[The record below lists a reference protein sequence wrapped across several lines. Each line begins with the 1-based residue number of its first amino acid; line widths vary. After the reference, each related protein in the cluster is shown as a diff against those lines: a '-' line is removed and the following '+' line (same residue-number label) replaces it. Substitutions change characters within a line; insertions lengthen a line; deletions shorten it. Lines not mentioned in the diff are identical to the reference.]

1 MLQSKPR
8 AFSSSGIAV
17 RQGGAVEA
25 DLRDDRGVQMIRT
38 IAGIVGGLIVWIIVA
53 TIVNLLF
60 RVSWPGYAAA
70 EISMTFTL
78 AMMAG
83 RLLLGAL
90 SSLCA
95 GLGVARITKGN
106 GTVAKILGIIVTAI
120 FVPVHYG
127 LWDKFPVWY
136 HAIFLASIF
145 PFTLLGAKLLR
156 RRNRI
161 TQTLRA

>member
-1 MLQSKPR
+1 
-8 AFSSSGIAV
+8 
-17 RQGGAVEA
+17 
-25 DLRDDRGVQMIRT
+25 MIKT

-60 RVSWPGYAAA
+60 RVLWPGYAEA

-78 AMMAG
+78 AMMTA

-90 SSLCA
+90 ASLCA
-95 GLGVARITKGN
+95 GLAVARVTKGN
-106 GTVAKILGIIVTAI
+106 GTAAKILGIVVTAI

-136 HAIFLASIF
+136 HAIFIASLF

-161 TQTLRA
+161 MQTFDD

>member
-1 MLQSKPR
+1 
-8 AFSSSGIAV
+8 
-17 RQGGAVEA
+17 
-25 DLRDDRGVQMIRT
+25 MIKT
-38 IAGIVGGLIVWIIVA
+38 IAGIVGGLFVWIIVA

-60 RVSWPGYAAA
+60 RVSWPGYAEA
-70 EISMTFTL
+70 EISMTFTF
-78 AMMAG
+78 AMMAA

-95 GLGVARITKGN
+95 GLAVARVTQGN
-106 GTVAKILGIIVTAI
+106 GTAAKILGIVVTAI

-136 HAIFLASIF
+136 HAIFIASLF

-156 RRNRI
+156 RRNRA
-161 TQTLRA
+161 TQVLRL

>member
-1 MLQSKPR
+1 
-8 AFSSSGIAV
+8 
-17 RQGGAVEA
+17 
-25 DLRDDRGVQMIRT
+25 MIKT
-38 IAGIVGGLIVWIIVA
+38 IAGIVGGLFVWIIVA

-60 RVSWPGYAAA
+60 RVSWAGYAEA
-70 EISMTFTL
+70 EVSMSFTL
-78 AMMAG
+78 AMMAA

-95 GLGVARITKGN
+95 GLAVARVTKGN
-106 GTVAKILGIIVTAI
+106 GTAAKILGIVVTAI

-136 HAIFLASIF
+136 HAIFIASLF

-156 RRNRI
+156 RRNRT
-161 TQTLRA
+161 TQTLGP